1 MKIQSQK
8 TLKKKGF
15 TALGLTPTRALCPCE
30 CVFALLSNIIGTD
43 PCMNKPT
50 NRKAMIIDGLNA
62 GDDTKT
68 YLSTAVLQIGRC
80 AVLILDVLR

>member
-1 MKIQSQK
+1 
-8 TLKKKGF
+8 
-15 TALGLTPTRALCPCE
+15 
-30 CVFALLSNIIGTD
+30 
-43 PCMNKPT
+43 MNKPT